1 MKKKELTM
9 ITQKEIAEKL
19 GISRT
24 TVARAINGS
33 PSIKKETKEKIMELV
48 RQYNYEKNYIG
59 SSLAIKNKKI
69 IYALVVK
76 SKNEYYT
83 TEINRGLQEAK
94 DEFKAYNI
102 KFKIIQTDINDEKA
116 QLIKLEEILKE
127 KIDGLI
133 ITPLAKEKVYKML
146 KPYIPELKIVSI
158 GIRLNRNISHVGPN
172 HKKMGRIAGE
182 IMKNILRDDEKI
194 LIIDNGNDK
203 ISSKDYLEG
212 FLSKIKETKLT
223 ILGPIKGEGIDNTV
237 SILKKYAKDGEL
249 KGIYINRYS
258 HDSLEKVPKELL
270 MNKKIVTNGMEDK
283 IIKLIKNKIVTA
295 TIMEEVFLEGYTAGK
310 KIFELLIKNKIVDN
324 NWEILK
330 PRIIFL
336 ENLTD

>member
-1 MKKKELTM
+1 M

-33 PSIKKETKEKIMELV
+33 PSIKKETKEKIMALV
-48 RQYNYEKNYIG
+48 KKYNYEKNYIG

-83 TEINRGLQEAK
+83 TEIDRGLQEAR

-102 KFKIIQTDINDEKA
+102 KFKIIQTDINNEEV
-116 QLIKLEEILKE
+116 QLSKLEEILKE

-133 ITPLAKEKVYKML
+133 ITPLAKEKIYKIL
-146 KPYIPELKIVSI
+146 KPYLPDLKVVSI
-158 GIRLNRNISHVGPN
+158 GIRLNKNIPHVGPN

-182 IMKNILRDDEKI
+182 IMKNILRSDEKI
-194 LIIDNGNDK
+194 LIVDNGNDK
-203 ISSKDYLEG
+203 ISSKNYLDG
-212 FLSKIKETKLT
+212 FLSKIKETNLT
-223 ILGPIKGEGIDNTV
+223 IIGPIQGGGIENTV
-237 SILKKYAKDGEL
+237 LLLKKYAQDDEL
-249 KGIYINRYS
+249 KGIYINRYAQ
-258 HDSLEKVPKELL
+258 DSLEKVPKELL
-270 MNKKIVTNGMEDK
+270 RNKKIVTNGMENK
-283 IIKLIKNKIVTA
+283 IVKLLKNKVVTA

-310 KIFELLIKNKIVDN
+310 KIIELLIKNKMVDN
-324 NWEILK
+324 NWEVLK

-336 ENLTD
+336 ESLID

>member
-1 MKKKELTM
+1 M

-48 RQYNYEKNYIG
+48 KEYNYEKNYIG

-76 SKNEYYT
+76 SKSEYYT
-83 TEINRGLQEAK
+83 NEIKRGLCEAR

-102 KFKIIQTDINDEKA
+102 KFKIIQTDINDENA
-116 QLIKLEEILKE
+116 QLVKLEEILKE
-127 KIDGLI
+127 NIDGLI
-133 ITPLAKEKVYKML
+133 ITPLAKGKVYKML
-146 KPYIPELKIVSI
+146 KPYLLKLKVVSI
-158 GIRLNRNISHVGPN
+158 GIRLNKNIPHVGPN

-182 IMKNILRDDEKI
+182 IMRNVLRNDEKI
-194 LIIDNGNDK
+194 LIIDNGDDK

-223 ILGPIKGEGIDNTV
+223 ILGPIKGEGIENTV
-237 SILKKYAKDGEL
+237 LLLKKYAQDEEL

-270 MNKKIVTNGMEDK
+270 ITKKIVTNGMGSN
-283 IIKLIKNKIVTA
+283 IVRLIKNKVITA
-295 TIMEEVFLEGYTAGK
+295 TIMEEVFLEGYLAGK
-310 KIFELLIKNKIVDN
+310 KIIELLIKNKIVDN

-336 ENLTD
+336 ESLIE